1 MLIRLL
7 LSFLH
12 MKSLY
17 YLLSI
22 LLSTNASAQALFYV
36 DASAQGLNDGT
47 SWANAFTNLHDGLS
61 TAQAGDQIW
70 VAKATYHPSTN
81 ADRNIHF
88 ELKSG
93 VKLYGGFAGTE
104 SALTQ
109 RDWSA
114 HPSIIDGDIGLVGD
128 STDNSYN
135 LLYMD
140 RPDEATVVDGFIFQ
154 NGVGNF
160 DMFIYAPGTCGG
172 AIFMDGK
179 NGTAYPLIAN
189 CNFIHNSAVFAG
201 GAVFASSTPGGSVAP
216 RFLNCLFER
225 NICAGGW
232 GGAYYRTG
240 GCSTEQPGDLVNC
253 RFIENEAPGNGGAV
267 FLGDAA
273 RSDTMDIINCL
284 FEKNF
289 SKGFGGGIFTGGTPS
304 GTYIRVAGTRFI
316 RNKAKVASGFCHYSE
331 ENPINKITFD
341 SCAFDGNTFYIDNP
355 LATRFAA
362 AFEIY
367 SGYYN
372 PGNSVRRLIAIR
384 NCKVENHEGHTMEA
398 AVFHG
403 NIDLLSNTFSN
414 NKVSEFGTLD
424 TIRFYRNIVR
434 NNPGFIS
441 LAGNPNKNTTFIINN
456 LFEGN
461 HATNGMFRSYKS
473 SIVAGNAFIN
483 NNVVEANSSG
493 SGSGGDPWIVQ
504 NNIFWGNTYILQPD
518 NLTWRIPWGN
528 VPSVFSNNLFDF
540 PSCDSLPSAFICE
553 SGNRFS
559 ADPPFVD
566 LANGDYRLQ
575 PCSPAYNA
583 GINLIYQ
590 QLSIAT
596 DFLGN
601 PRIVDGVV
609 DIGPF
614 EIADF
619 VQLTPPTIHP
629 SCESFANGSVSFH
642 LANGCPPYQFQ
653 WSGSNGM
660 GTDTVGLL
668 PGNYNFS
675 ITDSQGRMLIADLA
689 VGTAL
694 IPVVEAAIMDA
705 SCQNCSNGAITLT
718 IVDGIAPYKFQWNN
732 DSISMNL
739 SGVLPGQ
746 YTLTITDASGC
757 DLVLN
762 FVVSFSL
769 GAIEQKA
776 PGQCSL
782 VPNPAENTVTLKSM
796 LPASILEIYDVLG
809 RIVKRQELGIGT
821 SINVWQANISLDGLV
836 NGQYLIVLRNADGQL
851 LTREKLIKQE

>member
-1 MLIRLL
+1 MLIRFL

-12 MKSLY
+12 MKVLY
-17 YLLSI
+17 YLLLI
-22 LLSTNASAQALFYV
+22 LLSTNGAAQSIFYV
-36 DASAQGLNDGT
+36 DASAQGLNNGT
-47 SWANAFTNLHDGLS
+47 SWVNAFTNLHDGLS

-70 VAKATYHPSTN
+70 VATATYRPTSN
-81 ADRNIHF
+81 SDRAIHF

-104 SALTQ
+104 SSLTQ
-109 RDWSA
+109 RNWSA
-114 HPSIIDGDIGLVGD
+114 HPSVIDGDIGLLGD

-140 RPDEATVVDGFIFQ
+140 RPDETTVVDGFVFQ

-172 AIFMDGK
+172 AIFIDGK

-189 CNFIHNSAVFAG
+189 CSFIHNTAVYAG
-201 GAVFASSTPGGSVAP
+201 GAVYASSTPAGSVAP

-225 NICAGGW
+225 NRCAGGW

-240 GCSTEQPGDLVNC
+240 GCNTEQPGDMVNC
-253 RFIENEAPGNGGAV
+253 SFKENESAGNGGAV

-273 RSDTMDIINCL
+273 RSDTMDIIHCL

-289 SKGFGGGIFTGGTPS
+289 SKSFGGGIFTGGTPN
-304 GTYIRVAGTRFI
+304 GAFIRVAGTAFI
-316 RNKAKVASGFCHYSE
+316 KNKAKVGSGFSLYSSS
-331 ENPINKITFD
+331 PIGQTSFD
-341 SCAFDGNTFYIDNP
+341 SCVFEGNLFYMPSPFTSN
-355 LATRFAA
+355 FAA
-362 AFEIY
+362 GLQVY
-367 SGYYN
+367 SEYYN
-372 PGNSVRRLIAIR
+372 PADTLMRVIEMR
-384 NCKVENHEGHTMEA
+384 NCRIGYHDGSTIEV
-398 AVFHG
+398 VSSHG
-403 NIDLLSNTFSN
+403 NIDLFSNTFF
-414 NKVSEFGTLD
+414 NKSESLFSTED

-434 NNPGFIS
+434 HNPGLIS
-441 LAGNPNKNTTFIINN
+441 LYGNYNMNNTYIINN

-461 HATNGMFRSYKS
+461 QVTNGIFGAYRS

-483 NNVVEANSSG
+483 NVVEVNSSG
-493 SGSGGDPWIVQ
+493 SASGNDPWIVQ
-504 NNIFWGNTYILQPD
+504 NNIFWGNTYLLHPD

-528 VPSVFSNNLFDF
+528 GPTVFSNNLFDF
-540 PSCDSLPSAFICE
+540 PNCDSLPSAFICD
-553 SGNRFS
+553 SGNQFS

-583 GINLIYQ
+583 GNDLVYQ
-590 QLSIAT
+590 QLSIDT
-596 DFLGN
+596 DFGGN

-614 EIADF
+614 EIAGF
-619 VQLTPPTIHP
+619 GQSLPPTVHP
-629 SCESFANGSVSFH
+629 SCANLANGSVSFH
-642 LANGCPPYQFQ
+642 LVNGCPPYQFQ

-668 PGNYNFS
+668 PGSYNFS
-675 ITDSQGRMLIADLA
+675 ITDSQGRMLVADVA

-694 IPVVEAAIMDA
+694 IPVVEADIMDA
-705 SCQNCSNGAITLT
+705 GCQNCSNGAITLT
-718 IVDGIAPYKFQWNN
+718 IVDGIAPYTFQWNN

-739 SGVLPGQ
+739 TGVLPGP

-757 DLVLN
+757 NLVLN
-762 FVVSFSL
+762 FVVSFNVGIL
-769 GAIEQKA
+769 EQKT
-776 PGQCSL
+776 PGKCSL
-782 VPNPAENTVTLKSM
+782 LPNPAENTVTITSR
-796 LPASILEIYDVLG
+796 LPASILEIYDALG
-809 RIVKRQELGIGT
+809 ILVKRQELGFGT
-821 SINVWQANISLDGLV
+821 SINDWQTNISLDGLA

-851 LTREKLIKQE
+851 LAREKLIKQE

>member
-1 MLIRLL
+1 MKHFFLL
-7 LSFLH
+7 LLFC
-12 MKSLY
+12 
-17 YLLSI
+17 
-22 LLSTNASAQALFYV
+22 AQALPAKTIFV
-36 DASAQGLNDGT
+36 KKDAAGLNDGT

-70 VAKATYHPSTN
+70 VAKSTYHPSTN
-81 ADRNIHF
+81 SDRNIHF

-140 RPDEATVVDGFIFQ
+140 RPDETTVVDGFVFQ

-172 AIFMDGK
+172 AIFIDGK

-189 CNFIHNSAVFAG
+189 CNFIHNTAIYAG

-225 NICAGGW
+225 NICAGGG

-341 SCAFDGNTFYIDNP
+341 SCAFDANTFYIDNP

-372 PGNSVRRLIAIR
+372 PGNSVRRLITIR

-398 AVFHG
+398 VVSHG

-441 LAGNPNKNTTFIINN
+441 LGGNPTKNTTFIINN

-493 SGSGGDPWIVQ
+493 SGSGSDPWIVQ
-504 NNIFWGNTYILQPD
+504 NNIFWGNTYLLQPD
-518 NLTWRIPWGN
+518 SLSWRIPWGN
-528 VPSVFSNNLFDF
+528 GPTIFSNNLFDF

-583 GINLIYQ
+583 GVNLLYQ

-757 DLVLN
+757 DLVLS
-762 FVVSFSL
+762 FVVSF
-769 GAIEQKA
+769 GVGIIEQKA
-776 PGQCSL
+776 PGQSSL

-796 LPASILEIYDVLG
+796 LPASVLEIYDALG
-809 RIVKRQELGIGT
+809 SLVKRQEFGIGT
-821 SINVWQANISLDGLV
+821 SNNDWQANISLDGLV

-851 LTREKLIKQE
+851 LAREKLIKQE

>member
-1 MLIRLL
+1 MNYFFVLL
-7 LSFLH
+7 LFC
-12 MKSLY
+12 
-17 YLLSI
+17 
-22 LLSTNASAQALFYV
+22 TQALPAKTIFV
-36 DASAQGLNDGT
+36 KKDASGLNNGT

-61 TAQAGDQIW
+61 SAQAGDQIW
-70 VAKATYHPSTN
+70 VAKATYHPTSN
-81 ADRNIHF
+81 SDRTIHF

-104 SALTQ
+104 SSLTQ

-114 HPSIIDGDIGLVGD
+114 HRSIIDGDIGLMGD

-135 LLYMD
+135 LLYMES
-140 RPDEATVVDGFIFQ
+140 PDETTVLDGFTFQ

-160 DMFIYAPGTCGG
+160 DFFICVPGTCGG
-172 AIFMDGK
+172 AIFIDGK

-216 RFLNCLFER
+216 RLLNCLFER
-225 NICAGGW
+225 NLCGDGG

-240 GCSTEQPGDLVNC
+240 GCGTEQLGDLVNC
-253 RFIENEAPGNGGAV
+253 SFIENEASGNGGAV

-273 RSDTMDIINCL
+273 RSDTMEIINCL

-289 SKGFGGGIFTGGTPS
+289 SKGFGGGIFTGGTPN
-304 GTYIRVAGTRFI
+304 GAFIRLAGTDFI
-316 RNKAKVASGFCHYSE
+316 KNKSKVGSGFSLYSSS
-331 ENPINKITFD
+331 PIGQISFD
-341 SCAFDGNTFYIDNP
+341 SCVFEGNIFYIPSPFTSN
-355 LATRFAA
+355 FAA
-362 AFEIY
+362 GLQMY
-367 SGYYN
+367 SAYYN
-372 PGNSVRRLIAIR
+372 PADTLKRVIEMR
-384 NCKVENHEGHTMEA
+384 NCRIGYHEGSTIE
-398 AVFHG
+398 VVTTHG
-403 NIDLLSNTFSN
+403 NVDLLSNTFF
-414 NKVSEFGTLD
+414 NKSESVFATED
-424 TIRFYRNIVR
+424 TIRFYRNIIR
-434 NNPGFIS
+434 NNSGTIE
-441 LAGNPNKNTTFIINN
+441 LAGHPNKNTTFIINN
-456 LFEGN
+456 LFEEN
-461 HATNGMFRSYKS
+461 HAPNGMFRAYKS
-473 SIVAGNAFIN
+473 TIVEGNAFIN
-483 NNVVEANSSG
+483 NVVETNSSMWG
-493 SGSGGDPWIVQ
+493 SGSDPWIVQ
-504 NNIFWGNTYILQPD
+504 NNIFWGNNYLLLPD
-518 NLTWRIPWGN
+518 SLTWRIPWRN

-540 PSCDSLPSAFICE
+540 PTCDSLPSAFICE
-553 SGNRFS
+553 SGNKFS
-559 ADPPFVD
+559 ADPPFID
-566 LANGDYRLQ
+566 LSNGDYRLQ

-596 DFLGN
+596 DFWGN

-642 LANGCPPYQFQ
+642 LANGCPLYQFQ

-705 SCQNCSNGAITLT
+705 SCQNCSNGAIALT

-762 FVVSFSL
+762 FVVSFGVGIL
-769 GAIEQKA
+769 EQKTL
-776 PGQCSL
+776 GQFSL
-782 VPNPAENTVTLKSM
+782 VPNPAENSVTLKSM
-796 LPASILEIYDVLG
+796 LPASVLEIYDVLG

-836 NGQYLIVLRNADGQL
+836 NGQYLIVLRRADGQL
-851 LTREKLIKQE
+851 LAREKLIKQE

>member
-1 MLIRLL
+1 MNYFFVLL
-7 LSFLH
+7 LFC
-12 MKSLY
+12 
-17 YLLSI
+17 
-22 LLSTNASAQALFYV
+22 TQALPAKTIFIKK
-36 DASAQGLNDGT
+36 DATGLNNGT

-61 TAQAGDQIW
+61 SAQAGDQIW
-70 VAKATYHPSTN
+70 VAKATYHPTSN
-81 ADRNIHF
+81 SDRTIHF

-104 SALTQ
+104 SSLTQ

-114 HPSIIDGDIGLVGD
+114 HRSIIDGDIGLMGD

-135 LLYMD
+135 LLYMES
-140 RPDEATVVDGFIFQ
+140 PDETTVLDGFTFQ

-160 DMFIYAPGTCGG
+160 DFFICVPGTCGG
-172 AIFMDGK
+172 AIFIDGK

-216 RFLNCLFER
+216 RLLNCLFER
-225 NICAGGW
+225 NLCGDGG

-240 GCSTEQPGDLVNC
+240 GCGTEQLGDLVNC
-253 RFIENEAPGNGGAV
+253 SFIENEASGNGGAV

-273 RSDTMDIINCL
+273 RSDTMEIINCL

-289 SKGFGGGIFTGGTPS
+289 SKGFGGGIFTGGTPN
-304 GTYIRVAGTRFI
+304 GAFIRLAGTDFI
-316 RNKAKVASGFCHYSE
+316 KNKSKVGSGFSLYSSS
-331 ENPINKITFD
+331 PIGQISFD
-341 SCAFDGNTFYIDNP
+341 SCVFEGNIFYIPSPFTSN
-355 LATRFAA
+355 FAA
-362 AFEIY
+362 GLQMY
-367 SGYYN
+367 SAYYN
-372 PGNSVRRLIAIR
+372 PADTLKRVIEMR
-384 NCKVENHEGHTMEA
+384 NCRIGYHEGSTIE
-398 AVFHG
+398 VVTTHG
-403 NIDLLSNTFSN
+403 NVDLLSNTFF
-414 NKVSEFGTLD
+414 NKSESVFATED
-424 TIRFYRNIVR
+424 TIRFYRNIIR
-434 NNPGFIS
+434 NNSGTIE
-441 LAGNPNKNTTFIINN
+441 LAGHPNKNTTFIINN
-456 LFEGN
+456 LFEEN
-461 HATNGMFRSYKS
+461 HAPNGMFRAYKS
-473 SIVAGNAFIN
+473 TIVEGNAFIN
-483 NNVVEANSSG
+483 NVVETNSSMWG
-493 SGSGGDPWIVQ
+493 SGSDPWIVQ
-504 NNIFWGNTYILQPD
+504 NNIFWGNNYLLLPD
-518 NLTWRIPWGN
+518 SLTWRIPWRN

-540 PSCDSLPSAFICE
+540 PTCDSLPSAFICE
-553 SGNRFS
+553 SGNKFS
-559 ADPPFVD
+559 ADPPFID

-596 DFLGN
+596 DFWGN

-642 LANGCPPYQFQ
+642 LANGCPLYQFQ

-705 SCQNCSNGAITLT
+705 SCQNCSNGAIALT

-762 FVVSFSL
+762 FVVSFGVGIL
-769 GAIEQKA
+769 EQKTL
-776 PGQCSL
+776 GQCSL
-782 VPNPAENTVTLKSM
+782 VPNPAENSVTLKSM
-796 LPASILEIYDVLG
+796 LPASVLEIYDVLG

-836 NGQYLIVLRNADGQL
+836 NGQYLIVLRRADGQL
-851 LTREKLIKQE
+851 LAREKLIKQE

>member
-36 DASAQGLNDGT
+36 NASAQGLNDGT

-70 VAKATYHPSTN
+70 VAKATYHPTSN

-104 SALTQ
+104 SFLTQ

-140 RPDEATVVDGFIFQ
+140 RPDETTVVDGFVFQ

-172 AIFMDGK
+172 AIFIDGK

-189 CNFIHNSAVFAG
+189 CNFIHNTAIYAG

-225 NICAGGW
+225 NICAGGG

-240 GCSTEQPGDLVNC
+240 GCSNEQPGDLVNC
-253 RFIENEAPGNGGAV
+253 RFLENEAPGNGGAV
-267 FLGDAA
+267 FLVDAA

-289 SKGFGGGIFTGGTPS
+289 SKGFGGGIFTGGTPN
-304 GTYIRVAGTRFI
+304 GTFIRVAGTDFI
-316 RNKAKVASGFCHYSE
+316 KNKAKVGSGFSLYSSS
-331 ENPINKITFD
+331 PIGQISFD
-341 SCAFDGNTFYIDNP
+341 SCVFEGNIFYVPSPFTAF
-355 LATRFAA
+355 FAA
-362 AFEIY
+362 GLQMY
-367 SGYYN
+367 SEYYN
-372 PGNSVRRLIAIR
+372 PADTLKRVIEMR
-384 NCKVENHEGHTMEA
+384 NCRIGYHEGSTIE
-398 AVFHG
+398 VVTTHG
-403 NIDLLSNTFSN
+403 NVDLQSNTFI
-414 NKVSEFGTLD
+414 NKSESVFATED
-424 TIRFYRNIVR
+424 TIRFYRNIIQ

-441 LAGNPNKNTTFIINN
+441 LAGNPTKNTTFIINN

-461 HATNGMFRSYKS
+461 HASNGMFSAYKS
-473 SIVAGNAFIN
+473 SIVEGNAFI

-493 SGSGGDPWIVQ
+493 FGSGSDSWIVQ
-504 NNIFWGNTYILQPD
+504 NNIFWGNTYLLQPD
-518 NLTWRIPWGN
+518 SLSWRIPWGN
-528 VPSVFSNNLFDF
+528 GPTIFSNNLFDF

-553 SGNRFS
+553 GGNKFS

-762 FVVSFSL
+762 FVVSFGV

>member
-1 MLIRLL
+1 MNYFFVLL
-7 LSFLH
+7 LFC
-12 MKSLY
+12 
-17 YLLSI
+17 
-22 LLSTNASAQALFYV
+22 TQALPAKTIFV
-36 DASAQGLNDGT
+36 KKDATGLNNGT

-61 TAQAGDQIW
+61 SAQAGDQIW
-70 VAKATYHPSTN
+70 VAKATYHPTSN
-81 ADRNIHF
+81 SDRTIHF

-104 SALTQ
+104 SSLTQ

-114 HPSIIDGDIGLVGD
+114 HRSIIDGDIGLMGD

-135 LLYMD
+135 LLYMES
-140 RPDEATVVDGFIFQ
+140 PDETTVLDGFTFQ

-160 DMFIYAPGTCGG
+160 DFFICVPGTCGG
-172 AIFMDGK
+172 AIFIDGK

-216 RFLNCLFER
+216 RLLNCLFER
-225 NICAGGW
+225 NLCGDGG

-240 GCSTEQPGDLVNC
+240 GCGTEQLGDLVNC
-253 RFIENEAPGNGGAV
+253 SFIENEASGNGGAV

-273 RSDTMDIINCL
+273 RSDTMEIINCL

-289 SKGFGGGIFTGGTPS
+289 SKGFGGGIFTGGTPN
-304 GTYIRVAGTRFI
+304 GAFIRLAGTDFI
-316 RNKAKVASGFCHYSE
+316 KNKSKVGSGFSLYSSS
-331 ENPINKITFD
+331 PIGQISFD
-341 SCAFDGNTFYIDNP
+341 SCVFEGNIFYIPSPFTSN
-355 LATRFAA
+355 FAA
-362 AFEIY
+362 GLQMY
-367 SGYYN
+367 SAYYN
-372 PGNSVRRLIAIR
+372 PADTLKRVIEMR
-384 NCKVENHEGHTMEA
+384 NCRIGYHEGSTIE
-398 AVFHG
+398 VVTTHG
-403 NIDLLSNTFSN
+403 NVDLLSNTFF
-414 NKVSEFGTLD
+414 NKSESVFATED
-424 TIRFYRNIVR
+424 TIRFYRNIIR
-434 NNPGFIS
+434 NNSGTIE
-441 LAGNPNKNTTFIINN
+441 LAGHPNKNTTFIINN
-456 LFEGN
+456 LFEEN
-461 HATNGMFRSYKS
+461 HAPNGMFRAYKS
-473 SIVAGNAFIN
+473 TIVEGNAFIN
-483 NNVVEANSSG
+483 NVVETNSSMWG
-493 SGSGGDPWIVQ
+493 SGSDPWIVQ
-504 NNIFWGNTYILQPD
+504 NNIFWGNNYLLLPD
-518 NLTWRIPWGN
+518 SLTWRIPWRN

-540 PSCDSLPSAFICE
+540 PTCDSLPSAFICE
-553 SGNRFS
+553 SGNKFS
-559 ADPPFVD
+559 ADPPFID
-566 LANGDYRLQ
+566 LANVDYRLQ

-596 DFLGN
+596 DFWGN

-642 LANGCPPYQFQ
+642 LANGCPLYQFQ

-705 SCQNCSNGAITLT
+705 SCQNCSNGAIALT

-762 FVVSFSL
+762 FVVSFGVGIL
-769 GAIEQKA
+769 EQKTL
-776 PGQCSL
+776 GQCSL
-782 VPNPAENTVTLKSM
+782 VPNPAENSVTLKSM
-796 LPASILEIYDVLG
+796 LPASVLEIYDVLG

-836 NGQYLIVLRNADGQL
+836 NGQYLIVLRRADGQL
-851 LTREKLIKQE
+851 LAREKLIKQE